1 MGTLASHDVVFGR
14 RHDII
19 DMMPEGVRANKVP
32 ETLGTSKYP
41 EKNKKLVL
49 EPEPREN
56 FGITQKWSL
65 RRMSEFVTV
74 ILMHPSQTYY
84 R

>member
-19 DMMPEGVRANKVP
+19 DMMPEGCACQQGSRDFGNLKN
-32 ETLGTSKYP
+32 P

-49 EPEPREN
+49 EPEPEKTLDNTEVESPPHVRICN
-56 FGITQKWSL
+56 CNSYA
-65 RRMSEFVTV
+65 S
-74 ILMHPSQTYY
+74 
-84 R
+84 

>member
-41 EKNKKLVL
+41 EKKQEIGVGTGTQRKLWDNTEV
-49 EPEPREN
+49 ESPPHVRICN
-56 FGITQKWSL
+56 CNSYA
-65 RRMSEFVTV
+65 S
-74 ILMHPSQTYY
+74 
-84 R
+84 